1 MELFVTNQSPQD
13 RKFRFSIA
21 LVFIALALIMTPS
34 SPVSM
39 GLLFTAGVL
48 LFNAISGTCFI
59 YRVFGINTCPA
70 PVTE

>member
-1 MELFVTNQSPQD
+1 MELFVTNQSPQE
-13 RKFRFSIA
+13 RKIRFGIA
-21 LVFIALALIMTPS
+21 LVFVALALILTPS

-39 GLLFTAGVL
+39 GLFIIAGVL

-59 YRVFGINTCPA
+59 YRVLGINTCPV